1 MKLNHSSQNRRPREQ
16 GFFLVIVMLMLASIM
31 LLYVAANSRRLVN
44 LNKEIRLIEQK
55 QVQRLNR
62 STSVT
67 TNNIAAPVVAATSA
81 P

>member
-1 MKLNHSSQNRRPREQ
+1 MKLNRTSQNHRPRER

-31 LLYVAANSRRLVN
+31 MLYVAANSRRLTN
-44 LNKEIRLIEQK
+44 LKQEIRLIEQK

-62 STSVT
+62 SANVT
-67 TNNIAAPVVAATSA
+67 TNNIAAPAVAATSA